1 MRIGMVGARFAGLDG
16 VSLESAKLA
25 EALARGG
32 HEIAWFGGEVD
43 EGFTPSVVCDAAG
56 FGTPENIEIE
66 RQAFGGGDPGVVRAM
81 VEGIADDIERV
92 LGAFID
98 GHDIDGL
105 IVENAWAIPMQFPLA
120 RATAAVVTDRGIP
133 TIGHHHDF
141 SWERERFAQPSV
153 PDLIERLFPP
163 TLPSVAHVVINSLAK
178 RDLLERRGLESSVLP
193 NVMDFEAGPP
203 HGDGGEAFRRIA
215 GIGPDATVL
224 LQPTRVIR
232 RKGIELTIDLASAMD
247 GDPVVVVTH
256 PDDLDGAYWAEL
268 RTQATRSGVGLRIID
283 VGRDLPALTSAYEA
297 ADLVCF
303 PSLYEGYGNALVE
316 AVYHRRPVLVN
327 RYSVYVSDI
336 APLGFD
342 FVEIDDE
349 ITSEAVI
356 RANRIVTGETNSDEA
371 TERNWAIGE
380 AALSYSSALGVV
392 ERSFSTIKG
401 LLRK

>member
-1 MRIGMVGARFAGLDG
+1 MRIGMIGARFAGLDG

-25 EALARGG
+25 EVLVRGG
-32 HEIAWFGGEVD
+32 HEIAWFGGEVG

-56 FGTPENIEIE
+56 FGTPENDDIE
-66 RQAFGGGDPGVVRAM
+66 RQAFIGGDPAIVRAA
-81 VEGIADDIERV
+81 VWDVASEIQPA
-92 LGAFID
+92 LGVFID
-98 GHDIDGL
+98 ESDLDGL
-105 IVENAWAIPMQFPLA
+105 IVENAWAIPMQLPLA
-120 RATAAVVTDRGIP
+120 LATAQLVTDRGIP

-141 SWERERFAQPSV
+141 SWERARFAESSV
-153 PDLIERLFPP
+153 PDLIEDLFPP
-163 TLPSVAHVVINSLAK
+163 ALPTVAHVVINSLAK
-178 RDLLERRGLESSVLP
+178 RDLLARRGLESTVLP
-193 NVMDFEAGPP
+193 NVMDFEEGPP
-203 HGDGGEAFRRIA
+203 HGDGGDTFRSMA
-215 GIGPDATVL
+215 GIAAGDTVL

-256 PDDLDGAYWAEL
+256 PDDLDDAYWAEL
-268 RTQATRSGVGLRIID
+268 TAQATGLGVDLRILD
-283 VGRDLPALTSAYEA
+283 VGRDLADLSSAYEA

-303 PSLYEGYGNALVE
+303 PSQYEGYGNALVE

-342 FVEIDDE
+342 FVEIDGE
-349 ITSEAVI
+349 IDSEAVI
-356 RANRIVTGETNSDEA
+356 MANRITTGETSTLEA
-371 TERNWAIGE
+371 TEHNFTIGE

-401 LLRK
+401 L

>member
-25 EALARGG
+25 EALVRGG
-32 HEIAWFGGEVD
+32 HEVAWFGGEVG
-43 EGFTPSVVCDAAG
+43 EGFTPSVVCDAAA
-56 FGTPENIEIE
+56 FGTPENSDIE
-66 RQAFGGGDPGVVRAM
+66 RQSFNGGDPDLVRAA
-81 VEGIADDIERV
+81 VEDIVSEIQPA
-92 LGAFID
+92 LGTFID
-98 GHDIDGL
+98 DHDVEGL
-105 IVENAWAIPMQFPLA
+105 IVENAWAIPMQLPLA
-120 RATAAVVTDRGIP
+120 LATARVVTNRGVP

-141 SWERERFAQPSV
+141 SWERDRFAQSSV
-153 PDLIERLFPP
+153 PELIERFFPP
-163 TLPSVAHVVINSLAK
+163 ALPSVAHVVINSLAK

-203 HGDGGEAFRRIA
+203 HGDGGDAFRRIA
-215 GIGPDATVL
+215 GVGPGDTVL

-247 GDPVVVVTH
+247 GNPVVIITH
-256 PDDLDGAYWAEL
+256 TDDLDDAYWAEL
-268 RTQATRSGVGLRIID
+268 SVQAAGLGVDLRIID
-283 VGRDLPALTSAYEA
+283 VGRELSALTSAYDA

-342 FVEIDDE
+342 FVEIDEE
-349 ITSEAVI
+349 ISSEAVF
-356 RANRIVTGETNSDEA
+356 RANRIITGETNSDDA
-371 TERNWAIGE
+371 TERNFAIGE

-392 ERSFSTIKG
+392 ERSFSTVER
-401 LLRK
+401 L

>member
-25 EALARGG
+25 EALVRGG
-32 HEIAWFGGEVD
+32 HEIAWFGGEVG
-43 EGFTPSVVCDAAG
+43 EGFSPSVVCDAAA
-56 FGTPENIEIE
+56 FRTPENSDIE
-66 RQAFGGGDPGVVRAM
+66 RQSFNGGDPAVVRAA
-81 VEGIADDIERV
+81 VEDIASVIQPD

-98 GHDIDGL
+98 DDDIEGL
-105 IVENAWAIPMQFPLA
+105 IVENAWAIPMQLPLA
-120 RATAAVVTDRGIP
+120 LATARVVANRGVP

-141 SWERERFAQPSV
+141 SWERERFAESSV

-163 TLPSVAHVVINSLAK
+163 ALPSVAHVVINSLAK
-178 RDLLERRGLESSVLP
+178 HDLLERRGLASSVLP

-203 HGDGGEAFRRIA
+203 RGDGGDAFRRIA
-215 GIGPDATVL
+215 GIGQGDTVL

-247 GDPVVVVTH
+247 GNPVVVVTH
-256 PDDLDGAYWAEL
+256 PDDLDDAYWADL
-268 RTQATRSGVGLRIID
+268 SVQASGLGVDLRIID
-283 VGRDLPALTSAYEA
+283 VGREMSALTSAYEA

-316 AVYHRRPVLVN
+316 AVFHRRPVLVN

-342 FVEIDDE
+342 FVEIDEE
-349 ITSEAVI
+349 ISSEAVF
-356 RANRIVTGETNSDEA
+356 RANRIITGETNSDDA
-371 TERNWAIGE
+371 TERNFAIGE

-392 ERSFSTIKG
+392 ERSFSTVEG
-401 LLRK
+401 L

>member
-25 EALARGG
+25 EALVRGG
-32 HEIAWFGGEVD
+32 HEVAWFGGEVG
-43 EGFTPSVVCDAAG
+43 EGFTPSVVCDAAA
-56 FGTPENIEIE
+56 FGTPENSDIE
-66 RQAFGGGDPGVVRAM
+66 RQSFNGGDPDIVRAA
-81 VEGIADDIERV
+81 VEDIVSEIQPA
-92 LGAFID
+92 LGTFID
-98 GHDIDGL
+98 DHDVEGL
-105 IVENAWAIPMQFPLA
+105 IVENAWAIPMQLPLA
-120 RATAAVVTDRGIP
+120 LATARVVTNRGVP

-141 SWERERFAQPSV
+141 SWERDRFAQSSV
-153 PDLIERLFPP
+153 PELIERFFPP
-163 TLPSVAHVVINSLAK
+163 ALPSVAHVVINSLAK

-203 HGDGGEAFRRIA
+203 HGDGGDAFRRIA
-215 GIGPDATVL
+215 GVGPGDTVL

-247 GDPVVVVTH
+247 GNPVVIITH
-256 PDDLDGAYWAEL
+256 TDDLDDAYWAEL
-268 RTQATRSGVGLRIID
+268 SVQAAGLGVDLRIVD
-283 VGRDLPALTSAYEA
+283 VGRGMSALTSAYEA

-342 FVEIDDE
+342 FVEIDEE
-349 ITSEAVI
+349 ISSEAVI
-356 RANRIVTGETNSDEA
+356 RANRIITGETNSDDA
-371 TERNWAIGE
+371 TERNFAIGE

-392 ERSFSTIKG
+392 ERSFSTVER
-401 LLRK
+401 L

>member
-25 EALARGG
+25 EVLIRGG
-32 HEIAWFGGEVD
+32 HEIVWFGGEVG
-43 EGFTPSVVCDAAG
+43 EGFTPSVVCDPAA
-56 FGTPENIEIE
+56 FGTPENGDIE
-66 RQAFGGGDPGVVRAM
+66 RQAFGGGDPAVVRAM
-81 VEGIADDIERV
+81 VEGVAEDIEYV

-98 GHDIDGL
+98 GYDLDGL
-105 IVENAWAIPMQFPLA
+105 LVENAWAIPMQLPLA
-120 RATAAVVTDRGIP
+120 LATARVVRDSGIP

-141 SWERERFAQPSV
+141 SWERERFAEPSV
-153 PDLIERLFPP
+153 PELIESLFPP
-163 TLPSVAHVVINSLAK
+163 ALPSVAHVVINSLAK

-203 HGDGGEAFRRIA
+203 HGDGGDTFRRIA
-215 GIGPDATVL
+215 GIGQGDTVL

-247 GDPVVVVTH
+247 GDPVVIVTH
-256 PDDLDGAYWAEL
+256 PDDLDDAYWAEL
-268 RTQATRSGVGLRIID
+268 RAQADRLGVDLRIID
-283 VGRDLPALTSAYEA
+283 VGRDLSALTGAYEA
-297 ADLVCF
+297 ADLVCL

-327 RYSVYVSDI
+327 RYSVYVRDI

-349 ITSEAVI
+349 INGEAVM
-356 RANRIVTGETNSDEA
+356 RANRIIAGETNSDEA
-371 TERNWAIGE
+371 TERNFAIGE
-380 AALSYSSALGVV
+380 AALSYSAALGVI
-392 ERSFSTIKG
+392 ERSFSTIEG
-401 LLRK
+401 L